1 MLIICFDYE
10 KVAFYLIYE
19 GKEHYMA
26 NMIEKY
32 YMEDGQPKVVMN
44 QNTAREV
51 RSRIK
56 GFRAGIEMAGFSEA
70 NQLLFTGQHVADEFL
85 VDTVS
90 WSVIQEYVETDDGI
104 VPGPTMFLKTVED
117 KIGELLG

>member
-1 MLIICFDYE
+1 
-10 KVAFYLIYE
+10 
-19 GKEHYMA
+19 MA